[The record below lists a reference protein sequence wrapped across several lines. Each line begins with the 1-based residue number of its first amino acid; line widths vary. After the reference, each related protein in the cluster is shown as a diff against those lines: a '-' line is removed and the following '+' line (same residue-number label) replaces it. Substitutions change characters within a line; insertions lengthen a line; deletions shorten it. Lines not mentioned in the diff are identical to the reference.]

1 MSLTL
6 WGVFRICAPGG
17 EMLPTRGDKRLTTA
31 EAAKRVGVQPG
42 TIRSWAS
49 RGYLTAWG
57 TNERGQKLYIEERV
71 VEVEREVR
79 ERGLER
85 MGLDPRRLRNKP
97 RRLYKPRTPRERS
110 AA

>member
-1 MSLTL
+1 
-6 WGVFRICAPGG
+6 
-17 EMLPTRGDKRLTTA
+17 MLPARGDKLLTTA
-31 EAAKRVGVQPG
+31 KAADRVGVRPG

-57 TNERGQKLYIEERV
+57 ADEHGHKLYREENV
-71 VEVEREVR
+71 VAAERQVR

-85 MGLDPRRLRNKP
+85 MGIDPRRLRNKG
-97 RRLYKPRTPRERS
+97 RRSYKPRERS